1 MMDKVVDAISRLNPR
16 LVIGIMLLIVS
27 LLAIEGWML
36 VLRKPYAEYQQI
48 VATRASLAS
57 TLSMASDQSSDL
69 EKLTIELKQLTEKLG
84 GELRLPA
91 SDDKMAASLM
101 EALDRSADVH
111 GVTLSGVKPK
121 ERKQVSVFEEVP
133 FEITAKGPYLHLCAW
148 MLDFGKT
155 LGNNATITEFDMKN
169 TNEERKVALSL
180 NIALYRPLKYNEVV
194 K

>member
-1 MMDKVVDAISRLNPR
+1 MMNRVLDAISKLDPR
-16 LVIGIMLLIVS
+16 LVIGIILLIVS

-48 VATRASLAS
+48 VATRASLAW
-57 TLSMASDQSSDL
+57 TLSQSSDQSSDL
-69 EKLTIELKQLTEKLG
+69 EKLTIELNQLTEKLG

-101 EALDRSADVH
+101 EALDRSATVH

-169 TNEERKVALSL
+169 TNEDRKVALSL
-180 NIALYRPLKYNEVV
+180 NIALYRPLKFNEVA

>member
-1 MMDKVVDAISRLNPR
+1 MNRVLDAIGKLNPR
-16 LVIGIMLLIVS
+16 LVTGIMLLIVS

-48 VATRASLAS
+48 IATRASLES
-57 TLSMASDQSSDL
+57 TLSLSSDQSTDL

-84 GELRLPA
+84 AELRLPA
-91 SDDKMAASLM
+91 SDDEIAASLM
-101 EALDRSADVH
+101 EALDRSAAVH

-121 ERKQVSVFEEVP
+121 ERKQVSVFEEVS
-133 FEITAKGPYLHLCAW
+133 FEITAKGSYLQLCEW

-155 LGNNATITEFDMKN
+155 LGSSATITEFDMKN
-169 TNEERKVALSL
+169 ANEERKVALSL
-180 NIALYRPLKYNEVV
+180 NIALYRPLKFNEVA

>member
-101 EALDRSADVH
+101 EALDRSAVVH

-121 ERKQVSVFEEVP
+121 ERKQVSVFEEVS

-169 TNEERKVALSL
+169 TNEDRKVALSL
-180 NIALYRPLKYNEVV
+180 NIALYRPLKFNEVA